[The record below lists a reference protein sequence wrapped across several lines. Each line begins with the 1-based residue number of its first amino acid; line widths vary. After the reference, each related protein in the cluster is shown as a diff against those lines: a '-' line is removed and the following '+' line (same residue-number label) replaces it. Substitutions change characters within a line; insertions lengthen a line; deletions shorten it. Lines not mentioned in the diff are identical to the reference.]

1 MVNYDDILKQII
13 ELNVRMV
20 TQLIPMLLESVNFI
34 LYLVETIS
42 LWRLQIKD
50 ILYYKYIEINDN

>member
-1 MVNYDDILKQII
+1 MLNYDDILKQII